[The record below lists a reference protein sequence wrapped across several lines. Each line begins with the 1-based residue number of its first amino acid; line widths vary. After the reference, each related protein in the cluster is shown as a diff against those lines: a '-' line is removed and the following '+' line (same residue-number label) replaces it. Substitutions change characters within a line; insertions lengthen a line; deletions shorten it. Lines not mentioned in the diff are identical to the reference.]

1 MPGTELW
8 GLSVGGLQASY
19 RSGAASPVEVVEE
32 LSERIEALD
41 PGIGS
46 FTTLTLERAADDARV
61 LTDELAG
68 GATRGPLHGVP
79 VGIKELFDV
88 GGAETTYGSTL
99 LSGRIPTED
108 AEAVRRLREAGC
120 IVMGL
125 TRSHE
130 FGWGITTQ
138 HSTRGSTRNPW
149 ALDRVPGGSSG
160 GSAAALAMGFVP
172 LALGSDTGGS
182 IRIPATYCGVAGF
195 KPTYGRVSKRGAVS
209 LASSLDHP
217 GPLARRVADLVPALE
232 VLSGY
237 DDADPTTIPDRLDMG
252 GFENG
257 LTDLVVGV
265 CPDLHLRPL
274 WPDHQRIFEEALAL
288 VKEAGAKVIE
298 VRFGAAAGIRPAFD
312 SIQMA
317 EAHHY
322 HNAVLGLYPNRR
334 EEYGR
339 DVARRLELAA
349 AVSLEAYL
357 DARQAALEF
366 RQTFARIFERIDVLL
381 TPVTAGGPST
391 VSAPDVVIREDES
404 IPFRDLVMGYT
415 VPQDLAGLPV
425 CSVPV
430 GRDDDGLPVAVQL
443 TAARGRDALALR
455 GAFGLEN
462 AIPEGV
468 GWPSAA
474 HSSKVSAKSVSAE
487 ELSD

>member
-8 GLSVGGLQASY
+8 GLSVDALQASY
-19 RSGAASPVEVVEE
+19 RTGTASPVEVVEA
-32 LSERIEALD
+32 LAERIERLD
-41 PGIGS
+41 PGIGA
-46 FTTLTLERAADDARV
+46 FTTLTLERAVDDART

-68 GATRGPLHGVP
+68 GVSRGPLHGVP

-99 LSGRIPTED
+99 LSGRVPTED

-120 IVMGL
+120 IVLGL

-138 HSTRGSTRNPW
+138 NATRGSTKNPW

-195 KPTYGRVSKRGAVS
+195 KPTYGRVSKRGAAS

-217 GPLARRVADLVPALE
+217 GPLARRVADLFPALE
-232 VLSGY
+232 ALSGY
-237 DDADPTTIPDRLDMG
+237 DVADPTTLTGGLDADG
-252 GFENG
+252 VGNG
-257 LTDLVVGV
+257 LTGLVVGV
-265 CPDLHLRPL
+265 CPDLHPRPL
-274 WPDHQRIFEEALAL
+274 WPDHRRIFDAALAL
-288 VKEAGAKVIE
+288 VEAAGAKVTE
-298 VRFGAAAGIRPAFD
+298 VRFDSAAGIRPAFD

-322 HNAVLGLYPNRR
+322 HSVVLGLYPARR
-334 EEYGR
+334 DEYGR
-339 DVARRLELAA
+339 DIARRLELAA
-349 AVSLEAYL
+349 GVSLDAYL
-357 DARQAALEF
+357 EARQAALEF
-366 RQTFARIFERIDVLL
+366 RRTFARIFESVDVLL

-391 VSAPDVVIREDES
+391 VATPDVVIRDGES

-425 CSVPV
+425 CAVPV
-430 GRDDDGLPVAVQL
+430 SHDEDGIPVAVQF
-443 TAARGRDALALR
+443 TAAHGRDTLALR
-455 GAFGLEN
+455 AGIGLEN

-468 GWPSAA
+468 GWPPAA
-474 HSSKVSAKSVSAE
+474 HAAT
-487 ELSD
+487 LSDPPTSD

>member
-8 GLSVGGLQASY
+8 GLTIDELQASY
-19 RSGAASPVEVVEE
+19 RSAAASPVEVVEA
-32 LSERIEALD
+32 LSDRIESLD
-41 PGIGS
+41 ADIGA
-46 FTTLTLERAADDARV
+46 FTTLTLDRAIDEARV

-68 GATRGPLHGVP
+68 GSFRGPLHGVP

-88 GGAETTYGSTL
+88 GGAETTFGSTL
-99 LSGRIPTED
+99 LAGRIPTED

-237 DDADPTTIPDRLDMG
+237 DDADPTTMTPGLDTDG
-252 GFENG
+252 VENG
-257 LTDLVVGV
+257 LTGLVVGV
-265 CPDLHLRPL
+265 CPDLNPRPL
-274 WPDHQRIFEEALAL
+274 WPDHRRIFEEALAL
-288 VKEAGAKVIE
+288 VEEAGAKVTE
-298 VRFGAAAGIRPAFD
+298 VRFEAAAGIRPAFD

-322 HNAVLGLYPNRR
+322 HSVVLGFYPARR
-334 EEYGR
+334 DEYGR

-349 AVSLEAYL
+349 GVSLDAYL
-357 DARQAALEF
+357 GARQAALEF
-366 RQTFARIFERIDVLL
+366 RRTFARIFERVDVLL
-381 TPVTAGGPST
+381 TPVTAGGPSN
-391 VSAPDVVIREDES
+391 VSTPDVVIREDES
-404 IPFRDLVMGYT
+404 TPFRDLVMGYT

-425 CSVPV
+425 CAVPV
-430 GRDDDGLPVAVQL
+430 GRDDDGVPVAVQF
-443 TAARGRDALALR
+443 TAAHGRDTLALR
-455 GAFGLEN
+455 GGIGVET
-462 AIPEGV
+462 AIPEGL
-468 GWPSAA
+468 GWPPAA
-474 HSSKVSAKSVSAE
+474 HAPKLSATP
-487 ELSD
+487 LSD

>member
-1 MPGTELW
+1 MPGTGLW
-8 GLSVGGLQASY
+8 GLTVAALQASY
-19 RSGAASPVEVVEE
+19 RSGKASPVEVVEV
-32 LSERIEALD
+32 LSERIGSFDAD
-41 PGIGS
+41 IGA
-46 FTTLTLERAADDARV
+46 FTTLTLERAADEARV
-61 LTDELAG
+61 LTEELAG
-68 GATRGPLHGVP
+68 GASRGPLHGVP

-99 LSGRIPTED
+99 LAGRVPTED

-138 HSTRGSTRNPW
+138 HATRGSTRNPW
-149 ALDRVPGGSSG
+149 APERVPGGSSG

-182 IRIPATYCGVAGF
+182 IRIPAAYCGVAGF
-195 KPTYGRVSKRGAVS
+195 KPTYGRVSKRGAAS

-232 VLSGY
+232 ALSGY
-237 DDADPTTIPDRLDMG
+237 DDADPTTTTGGLDTDG
-252 GFENG
+252 VENG
-257 LTDLVVGV
+257 LTGLVVGV
-265 CPDLHLRPL
+265 CPDLHPRPL
-274 WPDHQRIFEEALAL
+274 WPDHRRIFEEALAL
-288 VKEAGAKVIE
+288 VEEGGAKVTE
-298 VRFGAAAGIRPAFD
+298 VRFEDAAGIRPAFD

-322 HNAVLGLYPNRR
+322 HSVVLGLYPTRR
-334 EEYGR
+334 DEYGP
-339 DVARRLELAA
+339 DIARRLELAA
-349 AVSLEAYL
+349 GVSLDAYL
-357 DARQAALEF
+357 DARRAALGF
-366 RQTFARIFERIDVLL
+366 RRTFARIFESVDVLL

-391 VSAPDVVIREDES
+391 GATPDVVIREGES

-425 CSVPV
+425 CAVPASL
-430 GRDDDGLPVAVQL
+430 DDDGIPVAVQF
-443 TAARGRDALALR
+443 TAAHGRDSLALR
-455 GAFGLEN
+455 AGIGLEN

-468 GWPSAA
+468 GWPPAGRTP
-474 HSSKVSAKSVSAE
+474 
-487 ELSD
+487 LSNRARSD